1 MLALNQQ
8 ASAPSCNSN
17 KKIQVVKD
25 GEDMVIKIGANNLSS
40 EEDESLETEE
50 GNRWLI
56 NKERQLAMQ
65 KSRSISESSGDELSS
80 SNASNNG
87 GKSKGILK
95 YRRHGFSRSVSES
108 SIDDSAALVSSSV
121 DYARDDYPGFHEM
134 YSECEG
140 SSLKKTVRFNDVVSR
155 QLYR

>member
-1 MLALNQQ
+1 M
-8 ASAPSCNSN
+8 
-17 KKIQVVKD
+17 VKD
-25 GEDMVIKIGANNLSS
+25 GEDMVIRIASS
-40 EEDESLETEE
+40 NRDNESSDEEQEE
-50 GNRWLI
+50 NEAEQGNRWLI

-80 SNASNNG
+80 SNAST